1 MSTAGWAQTPNRTAV
16 TFDAVGGSVAVGPLD
31 ERDLHRLQ
39 ASSPSVASFAEVLAV
54 YTDTDDNL
62 PIPMLGT
69 YEVNSKYLRFTPRFA
84 WVPGIVYRAK
94 FDYQLFINKYGGR
107 QWDHSNVASSLDLSF
122 DVPRPSSLPTTIT
135 KVTPSSDQLPEN
147 LLRAY
152 IHFSAPMSLDAGYRY
167 IHLLD
172 ESESEVTMPFLV
184 LDHGLWDPAHQRFT
198 VLFDPGRIKRGI
210 KANLEQGPPLKT
222 GRKYELVIDAAW
234 PDATGRPL
242 ANSFRKV
249 FKVGPADRRS
259 PDYKKWRVLAPLRG
273 TRSPVSLRLE
283 KSLDAALLKR
293 MIVVCDSSGERIE
306 GTIETAGAET
316 EWSFIPT
323 RPWRPGRFEIR
334 INPALEDLAGNN
346 LVRVF
351 DTDLD
356 EVNPHKQHLKFVRLE
371 FSVK

>member
-1 MSTAGWAQTPNRTAV
+1 
-16 TFDAVGGSVAVGPLD
+16 
-31 ERDLHRLQ
+31 
-39 ASSPSVASFAEVLAV
+39 
-54 YTDTDDNL
+54 
-62 PIPMLGT
+62 
-69 YEVNSKYLRFTPRFA
+69 
-84 WVPGIVYRAK
+84 
-94 FDYQLFINKYGGR
+94 
-107 QWDHSNVASSLDLSF
+107 
-122 DVPRPSSLPTTIT
+122 
-135 KVTPSSDQLPEN
+135 
-147 LLRAY
+147 
-152 IHFSAPMSLDAGYRY
+152 MSLDAGYRY

-172 ESESEVTMPFLV
+172 ESGSEVTMPFLV

>member
-1 MSTAGWAQTPNRTAV
+1 
-16 TFDAVGGSVAVGPLD
+16 
-31 ERDLHRLQ
+31 
-39 ASSPSVASFAEVLAV
+39 
-54 YTDTDDNL
+54 
-62 PIPMLGT
+62 
-69 YEVNSKYLRFTPRFA
+69 
-84 WVPGIVYRAK
+84 
-94 FDYQLFINKYGGR
+94 
-107 QWDHSNVASSLDLSF
+107 
-122 DVPRPSSLPTTIT
+122 
-135 KVTPSSDQLPEN
+135 
-147 LLRAY
+147 
-152 IHFSAPMSLDAGYRY
+152 
-167 IHLLD
+167 
-172 ESESEVTMPFLV
+172 MPFLV

-259 PDYKKWRVLAPLRG
+259 PDYKKWSVLAPLRG

-351 DTDLD
+351 DIDLD